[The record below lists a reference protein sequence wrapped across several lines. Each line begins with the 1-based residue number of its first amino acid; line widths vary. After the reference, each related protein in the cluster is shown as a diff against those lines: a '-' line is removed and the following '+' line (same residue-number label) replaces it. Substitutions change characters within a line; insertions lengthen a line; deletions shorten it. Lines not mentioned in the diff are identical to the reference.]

1 MEIGDVVLIS
11 DNLRN
16 IPFAISVSRE
26 ACRVIHQNLAFEV
39 GCHHFSRDLGSRFA
53 LPLPIGVVRHEGS
66 TSPSAST
73 GCGCLPIE
81 AELRLAVPAN
91 FRRRKSKNRRAPR
104 GRRDNVSLKEK
115 CNYAQ
120 PELGL
125 LMTHNITRVSL

>member
-1 MEIGDVVLIS
+1 MEIGNVLLIS

-39 GCHHFSRDLGSRFA
+39 GVIIFLVISVLGFA

-66 TSPSAST
+66 TSPSALT

-81 AELRLAVPAN
+81 AELRQAVPAN

-115 CNYAQ
+115 CNDAQ

-125 LMTHNITRVSL
+125 LMTHNE